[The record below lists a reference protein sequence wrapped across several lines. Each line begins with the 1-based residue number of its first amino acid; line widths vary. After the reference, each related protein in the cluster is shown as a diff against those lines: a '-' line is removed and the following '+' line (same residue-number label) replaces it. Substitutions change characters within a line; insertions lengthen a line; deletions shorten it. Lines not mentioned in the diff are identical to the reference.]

1 MLHVTCDVIG
11 VAQYHFI
18 KSKMA
23 AMYFALYQNFK
34 LFFYFVPF
42 ICRFYNSE
50 TSLNFS
56 SLIGNFL
63 KKIKLLIVMT
73 LL

>member
-11 VAQYHFI
+11 NAQYHFL

-34 LFFYFVPF
+34 HFLVNFYWKTL
-42 ICRFYNSE
+42 E
-50 TSLNFS
+50 TE
-56 SLIGNFL
+56 L
-63 KKIKLLIVMT
+63 KWF
-73 LL
+73 

>member
-11 VAQYHFI
+11 IAQYHFL

-34 LFFYFVPF
+34 LFLVNLYWKTLETELNGFSNT
-42 ICRFYNSE
+42 NSVKYKE
-50 TSLNFS
+50 FE
-56 SLIGNFL
+56 
-63 KKIKLLIVMT
+63 
-73 LL
+73 